1 MLQPGEGFY
10 PAIAGF
16 KSDEIEDG
24 MRCDRLTGRHIER
37 LTHRRRQIRI
47 RDRDNFGRRQ
57 QGRNINWKTL
67 STNDV
72 TVYTNNLKVYPFSV
86 GC

>member
-16 KSDEIEDG
+16 KSDRIEDG

-37 LTHRRRQIRI
+37 LTHRRRQIWI
-47 RDRDNFGRRQ
+47 RDRDNFGGRQ
-57 QGRNINWKTL
+57 QGGDINWKL
-67 STNDV
+67 LATNAV
-72 TVYTNNLKVYPFSV
+72 TIYTNNMKAYRFSV
-86 GC
+86 KW